1 MAELTRHELQFQA
14 RMNIRYHENL
24 ERRYG
29 NWLNWTSFVSFIL
42 SSAAFIALL
51 ETIPYKSWI
60 VAGIALIAALLN
72 GAVLA
77 FGMLGKFSLHADLKR
92 QWILLLSRL
101 QTTPDD
107 RLVDIETELHA
118 LNAREPAA
126 ERRWLN
132 QAYEETCT
140 ALDLHAVPHTGGR

>member
-1 MAELTRHELQFQA
+1 MTSSTRHDLQFQA
-14 RMNIRYHENL
+14 RMNIRYHEAL
-24 ERRYG
+24 EHRYG

-42 SSAAFIALL
+42 SSAALLTLLDTLPYKGWIVGSIALL
-51 ETIPYKSWI
+51 
-60 VAGIALIAALLN
+60 AALLN
-72 GAVLA
+72 GAVLS

-101 QTTPDD
+101 QTTSDD
-107 RLVDIETELHA
+107 CLAEVEADLHA

-126 ERRWLN
+126 EPKLLD

-140 ALDLHAVPHTGGR
+140 AFGLRPVPHA